1 MLYYNQILS
10 NKKFINTKAEIY
22 GKTLRKKSLL
32 QSDSLNESE
41 NIDLCKQ
48 AIIIFQK
55 IDNKKEVGTYICSNG
70 NSIITP
76 IKYLDLQKLVNKR
89 I

>member
-1 MLYYNQILS
+1 MLNAPLEI
-10 NKKFINTKAEIY
+10 EIY
-22 GKTLRKKSLL
+22 VHTDETANKDNLEIDYDYNECVLEKCTLYTI
-32 QSDSLNESE
+32 NY
-41 NIDLCKQ
+41 IYPYYH
-48 AIIIFQK
+48 
-55 IDNKKEVGTYICSNG
+55 NKKEVGTYICSNG